1 MAACRSHSVAL
12 CCFLLVVGAT
22 GGCGGGDSGGPAA
35 PATVA
40 AVIVSPGSATLLPDD
55 TLRLTASPV
64 DSHGSAV
71 SGKNPTWSSNA
82 TAVATVSSSG
92 TVTALAPG
100 VASISA
106 TVDGKSGSATITVN
120 DPGPRIVL
128 DAASAS
134 ETIGSAGGTVSVT
147 SADGVHYTLT
157 VPPGALLTSQQITM
171 TPVVSV
177 RKLGLT
183 GGLVGGVDFQPSG
196 LHFAKAAQ
204 LRIEIRQRP
213 PAGLRLIGLTFEG
226 DANPPDLSPA
236 ADSGTVAL
244 LPIAHFSVGVA
255 GFGTTADVRAIAA
268 AGAALTSSGKFYTDS
283 LIVLSGDSTTSQ
295 QAYTDV
301 LRAWFTNVVLP
312 LFQNATTDA
321 QLVLALS
328 ELHWWGTDTPLAIG
342 IASPTPATYPN
353 EFAQLEPIVAA
364 KIGDAIDGNN
374 TVCRDNQSFSALAN
388 VLFWADQATALGV
401 ATPAFNLDWASIRAG
416 LCVDIVLVADTLPDP
431 LVVGTPYSLVTVF
444 GVQFLQN
451 GTPQDAAFAMSLP
464 TTSNV
469 LDIANPSGNT
479 NLQGLYTTVVT
490 PLAAG
495 DASIVPTACL
505 IMPGTLT
512 PTSICGSRELTRTS
526 VDELK
531 LPGTLPDGKLGVA
544 YSAALFPTGGNGT
557 YAFSLA
563 SGQLPPGVNISPSGV
578 FSGTPTLLG
587 PFFFT
592 VRVTSGGQTIEK
604 SFSITIASPPPAPLH
619 AGAWEKDSHIWLVHC
634 CGVVVPQMRGIRLE
648 IYFPGDGTTHLRAFQ
663 PPVSPGD
670 TPAWDVEITS
680 TNGTD
685 FTGASASIPAPFA
698 WEGASLTVQGSEL
711 SDGTLSISWTLTI
724 PGVGFAEGS
733 PSPDIIPPG

>member
-1 MAACRSHSVAL
+1 MTASRSVSVTRCL
-12 CCFLLVVGAT
+12 LLGLVVAD
-22 GGCGGGDSGGPAA
+22 GCGGDSGGPAA

-40 AVIVSPGSATLLPDD
+40 TVAVSPPSATLLPDD
-55 TLRLTASPV
+55 TLRLTASAL

-71 SGKNPTWSSNA
+71 SGKNPTWSSSA

-100 VASISA
+100 VTSIRA

-134 ETIGSAGGTVSVT
+134 ETIGSAGGSVSVT

-171 TPVVSV
+171 TPVASV
-177 RKLGLT
+177 RKLGLS
-183 GGLVGGVDFQPSG
+183 GGLVGGVDFQPTG

-213 PAGLRLIGLTFEG
+213 AAGLRLVGLTFEG

-268 AGAALTSSGKFYTDS
+268 GAGAVPTSSSKFYIDS
-283 LIVLSGDSTTSQ
+283 LLVLSGDSTTSQ

-301 LRAWFTNVVLP
+301 LRTWFTNVVLP

-328 ELHWWGTDTPLAIG
+328 ELHWWETDTPLALG
-342 IASPTPATYPN
+342 ITPPTPATYPN
-353 EFAQLEPIVAA
+353 EFAQLQPIVAA

-388 VLFWADQATALGV
+388 VLFWADRAADLGV

-469 LDIANPSGNT
+469 LDIANPTGNT

-505 IMPGTLT
+505 IMPGTIT
-512 PTSICGSRELTRTS
+512 PTSICGSQQLTHTS

-531 LPGTLPDGKLGVA
+531 LPGTLPDGKLGVP

-587 PFFFT
+587 PFLFT

-604 SFSITIASPPPAPLH
+604 SFAITIDSPPPAPLH

-634 CGVVVPQMRGIRLE
+634 CGVVVPQNRGIRLE

-685 FTGASASIPAPFA
+685 FTGASASIPAPFV
-698 WEGASLTVQGSEL
+698 WEGASLTVQGTEL
-711 SDGTLSISWTLTI
+711 SNGTLSISWTLTI